1 MFKLDSN
8 TATQD
13 SFSEQIEAEIKD
25 LFDTE
30 NLNVETKEDEV
41 LNLLNL
47 NKSKYPHLASFAKKN
62 LLYHRLLYIMKD
74 YFLKLA
80 KL

>member
-25 LFDTE
+25 FFDTE

-47 NKSKYPHLASFAKKN
+47 NKSKYPHLASFAQK
-62 LLYHRLLYIMKD
+62 YIK
-74 YFLKLA
+74 Y
-80 KL
+80 